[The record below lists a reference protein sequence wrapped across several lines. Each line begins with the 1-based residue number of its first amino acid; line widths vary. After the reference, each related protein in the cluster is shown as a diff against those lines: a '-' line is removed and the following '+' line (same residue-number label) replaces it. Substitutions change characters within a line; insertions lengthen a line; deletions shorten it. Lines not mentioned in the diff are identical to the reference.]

1 MSSINIS
8 VKKQQAKNRFN
19 KKTTSRYNKE
29 FTVKRVKTGFKSRH
43 RTNPRNGMLV
53 RSNFDMLAIHVEHWS
68 DQTPYIHRL
77 RKHWLLDPYGD
88 CSTPKV
94 RPANLIPDLCEDQ
107 RGLFIFCGDY
117 VLDSFKDSDISDAEK
132 KKIRS
137 AWTLLSLC
145 TGNCYGTILKIVQRK
160 TELSHYNTINSLI
173 HMVISQL
180 PQSTINTIAK
190 QYFKPAK

>member
-1 MSSINIS
+1 MIEFIKGRLVVKYPTHAIIETNGLGYFINIS
-8 VKKQQAKNRFN
+8 L
-19 KKTTSRYNKE
+19 TTY
-29 FTVKRVKTGFKSRH
+29 
-43 RTNPRNGMLV
+43 
-53 RSNFDMLAIHVEHWS
+53 
-68 DQTPYIHRL
+68 
-77 RKHWLLDPYGD
+77 
-88 CSTPKV
+88 
-94 RPANLIPDLCEDQ
+94 
-107 RGLFIFCGDY
+107 
-117 VLDSFKDSDISDAEK
+117 SDISDAEK